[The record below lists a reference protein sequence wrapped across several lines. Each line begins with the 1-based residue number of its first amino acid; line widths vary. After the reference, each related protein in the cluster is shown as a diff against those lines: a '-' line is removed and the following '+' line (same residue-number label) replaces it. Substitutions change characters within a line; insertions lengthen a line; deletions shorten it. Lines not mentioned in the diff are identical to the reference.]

1 MVKKSV
7 VINKIAYRHI
17 TDLLLEKSDIE
28 LVSLGFGFFNESQIL
43 ITNFVR
49 MRNLDESPISFSL
62 DYEEMYKEIQN
73 HEKEGKSLI
82 GFFHSHPHDS
92 RLYPSQKDIHFMR
105 NWPYPYLW
113 LLGSSNSKPNL
124 MIYALVDEK
133 IQRIDF
139 SVKEF

>member
-7 VINKIAYRHI
+7 MINKVAYRHI
-17 TDLLLEKSDIE
+17 TDLLSEKSKNE
-28 LVSLGFGFFNESQIL
+28 LVSLGFGFSNESQIL

-62 DYEEMYKEIQN
+62 DYEEMFKEIQK

-92 RLYPSQKDIHFMR
+92 RLYPSQKDLHFMR

-113 LLGSSNSKPNL
+113 LIGSSNSKPNL
-124 MIYALVDEK
+124 MIYALVAEK
-133 IQRIDF
+133 IQRIPF
-139 SVKEF
+139 SITKL